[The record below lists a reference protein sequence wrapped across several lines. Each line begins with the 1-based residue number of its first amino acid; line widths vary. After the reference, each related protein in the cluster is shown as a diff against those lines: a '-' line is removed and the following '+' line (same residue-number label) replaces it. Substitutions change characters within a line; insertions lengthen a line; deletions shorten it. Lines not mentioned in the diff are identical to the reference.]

1 MAATAVAVL
10 MMSQVAH
17 TTAEPGHAPLAA
29 VIESVPEI
37 EHTSAPEQDEGI
49 GGSASSH
56 HDNHGSLIGS
66 VHIAVAI
73 LALGLAMLLRRTGWT
88 VLLHQLRG
96 LQASRSSPTE
106 RSVSP
111 PAPMSVLDA
120 AGLLRV

>member
-49 GGSASSH
+49 GGS
-56 HDNHGSLIGS
+56 
-66 VHIAVAI
+66 
-73 LALGLAMLLRRTGWT
+73 GW
-88 VLLHQLRG
+88 
-96 LQASRSSPTE
+96 APDSSPASM
-106 RSVSP
+106 R
-111 PAPMSVLDA
+111 
-120 AGLLRV
+120 